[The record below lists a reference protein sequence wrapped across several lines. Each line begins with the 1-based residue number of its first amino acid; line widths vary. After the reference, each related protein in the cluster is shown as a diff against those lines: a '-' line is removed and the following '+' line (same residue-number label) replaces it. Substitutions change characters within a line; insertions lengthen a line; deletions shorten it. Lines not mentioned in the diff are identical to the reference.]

1 MQAGYIRNN
10 PSSSYRQTRQDQEG
24 NMDATRTSI
33 HTFAFGCS
41 SIVDVFLVAFV
52 ISHYEC
58 NSGRSTCRQC
68 WVPYHESKMIGGMK
82 RRGGDERR
90 FCDSNELETTQFPYR
105 SIACHGCQELDCRKR
120 FATQERVGFCAWR
133 HFFFFVRYLTKKYS
147 KIFLFYMMATFFSF
161 FPTVRLCRI
170 PSV

>member
-68 WVPYHESKMIGGMK
+68 WVPYHESKMICGMK
-82 RRGGDERR
+82 RRRGDERR

-105 SIACHGCQELDCRKR
+105 SIACHGS
-120 FATQERVGFCAWR
+120 RVGLSKAFRHPGTSWFLCLEALFFCS
-133 HFFFFVRYLTKKYS
+133 L
-147 KIFLFYMMATFFSF
+147 LD
-161 FPTVRLCRI
+161 
-170 PSV
+170 